1 MIGSMTTKPPQALA
15 IFSITGCAI
24 GGAGGFMR
32 LFGCFIFGF
41 ALTGASA
48 HAQQL
53 TETVVLSVSS
63 STVRWADVYKITGR
77 ADDPYL
83 HLRVLE
89 KKKGTDPWVFKE
101 LAHHLVVTPQALE
114 ASRIKRKAKTYAY
127 KDVEFLGTYR
137 RWLND
142 PAIRAET
149 PVCDKTILSCLKNAG
164 SD

>member
-1 MIGSMTTKPPQALA
+1 
-15 IFSITGCAI
+15 
-24 GGAGGFMR
+24 MR

-83 HLRVLE
+83 HVRVLE

-114 ASRIKRKAKTYAY
+114 ASRINRKAKTYAY

-137 RWLND
+137 RWLGD
-142 PAIRAET
+142 PAVRAET
-149 PVCDKTILSCLKNAG
+149 PVCDTNILNCLENAG
-164 SD
+164 AD